1 VGREPLA
8 QHAEKQFDN
17 RSFEVKNLTVFDR
30 DSFESSTM
38 YDAGLQVEILSL
50 FYAQLNAAKQK
61 MSSGLLTQQENKFLG
76 HTLRGAAA
84 AVGAL
89 EIEHIAQ
96 CWEEGQL
103 DLGVLAGKLDA
114 AITLFRKETAFY
126 SH

>member
-1 VGREPLA
+1 VA

-96 CWEEGQL
+96 CWEDGQS

>member
-1 VGREPLA
+1 VA

-96 CWEEGQL
+96 CWEDGQL
-103 DLGVLAGKLDA
+103 DLGVLAGKLDT